1 MTNTLPA
8 NTHEAALAEN
18 AMREAVAVVREAYGS
33 RLEGNAAQWLF
44 MLLTELLGL
53 PERII
58 YPTLDRLELN

>member
-1 MTNTLPA
+1 MSTSLPA

-18 AMREAVAVVREAYGS
+18 AMREAVAVVRGQYGPKM
-33 RLEGNAAQWLF
+33 EGNAAQWLF

-58 YPTLDRLELN
+58 YPTLDRLELK